1 MSGGEIAVVPA
12 ALVVVPV
19 LAAAAVVAGA
29 GLAAALVI
37 QAARAGTEA
46 TGRALEQ
53 LGEEMERTAKAQ
65 DELEMRT
72 RLWGLA
78 AAAVVQAN
86 QELRLLA
93 ARAEKA
99 GVRLLLPPPFDLTGL
114 GLADTRG
121 WVAHAQEALAE
132 ARATV
137 ERAEA
142 DREQRALLAKLP
154 APANGSL
161 TTARLL
167 ARYQGVLAGRRQEQ
181 IQEQIQER
189 QPVQLS
195 PRLDKSR
202 VHAEIDE
209 ILARLDVDA
218 TAADRELAILA
229 AARAA
234 KQKEAGAS
242 RTFLETL
249 ARTIDKEI
257 NPKVAGRRE
266 AAGWLVAL
274 EHPVVADTIA
284 DTVPLPPC
292 LRSIERLRAVV
303 RGDTDLTD
311 ADRSDALSALAWAQQ
326 AVERRR
332 LLEALAETFTG
343 LGYTV
348 TTGMQVHHT
357 DALCVARD
365 GWRDAH
371 SADVWID
378 EAGSVKWHLVEL
390 APGASGEASRC
401 EDLNSSM
408 RAVSETLTRRG
419 FDATVQVP
427 ETLVKPERRHIEGGV
442 VPGWSTEDDA
452 RKERS
457 VDPDE
462 VNQ

>member
-1 MSGGEIAVVPA
+1 MVVVPA
-12 ALVVVPV
+12 
-19 LAAAAVVAGA
+19 LAAAAVVVGA
-29 GLAAALVI
+29 GMAAAMVI

-46 TGRALEQ
+46 TGRALER
-53 LGEEMERTAKAQ
+53 LGDEVERTAKAQ

-78 AAAVVQAN
+78 AGAVVQAN
-86 QELRLLA
+86 SELCLLA
-93 ARAEKA
+93 ARAGKA
-99 GVRLLLPPPFDLTGL
+99 GVRLPLPPPFDLTGL
-114 GLADTRG
+114 GLADIRG
-121 WVAHAQEALAE
+121 RVAQTQQALAD

-142 DREQRALLAKLP
+142 DREQRVLLAKLP
-154 APANGSL
+154 VPADSSL
-161 TTARLL
+161 TTAQLL
-167 ARYQGVLAGRRQEQ
+167 ARYQGVLARRRQDQIRQQ
-181 IQEQIQER
+181 IQEE
-189 QPVQLS
+189 QPLQLS
-195 PRLDKSR
+195 PQVDKSR
-202 VHAEIDE
+202 VQAEIDE

-234 KQKEAGAS
+234 KQNEAGAS
-242 RTFLETL
+242 RTFLDTL
-249 ARTIDKEI
+249 ARTVDKQI
-257 NPKVAGRRE
+257 NPKVAGRRQ
-266 AAGWLVAL
+266 AAGWLAAL
-274 EHPVVADTIA
+274 EHPVVVNTIA
-284 DTVPLPPC
+284 ETVPLPPC
-292 LRSIERLRAVV
+292 LSSIERLRAVV
-303 RGDTDLTD
+303 RGDADLTD
-311 ADRSDALSALAWAQQ
+311 ADRNDALSALAWAQQ

-390 APGASGEASRC
+390 APGATREASRC

-408 RAVSETLTRRG
+408 RAVGETLTRRG

-427 ETLVKPERRHIEGGV
+427 KTLIKPFRRHIEGRV
-442 VPGWSTEDDA
+442 VSERSTEDST
-452 RKERS
+452 RKQRS
-457 VDPDE
+457 VDPNE